1 MANPYVTIPAG
12 PDWYQQQYYDA
23 YLKSYMQPQQPSWW
37 EQMLAGLTHG
47 LGQTAPIMQKNFEA
61 QAGLDTR
68 LLTEQMQQ
76 QGAMDRLQYS
86 TDAQLK
92 KWHEIEQAKMLAEQQ
107 KQLMEGMS
115 QHAFLKGVSTPE
127 MMPQAPGQMDIPYH
141 PDREDRAGYSTSAVP
156 TGYTASVGGAEP
168 PTYDYGQRPATTL
181 DAMTAIQAG
190 QFPGR
195 DTLPTATEQPPT
207 AYTDILTQTAQTPNA
222 APLTGTAATAAVPRD
237 PIARQRSVQEVLA
250 ALGPAVVG
258 IPDSLIKN
266 VLEMQKAPA
275 ADKLPAELVK
285 IAVGEIEAGRP
296 QNAMNIL
303 AKIGQPDLLTSMTP
317 KPETA
322 KPEQTGLGSISTDPR
337 LTAIALGHDTTSP
350 LARDLAAGGKD
361 PALVARQMLDDEQNR
376 LLARQ
381 KAAGV
386 AQAETLDMRQRAKEV
401 DEARRDFSTI
411 SKTLPALE
419 AAVAKSLEPGVMGRI
434 KGGVK
439 ATVHEWTQAYP
450 ELEDLVTMS
459 TVLQGAI
466 SRRVLLESGVL
477 AQFDVSRA
485 ARLLPKASD
494 RYEVAVAKLR
504 VLKQFIGAAGQAWQE
519 YEASGLSRAPRDV
532 NAFLPPD
539 FWNQTAS
546 IAEPQQY
553 RVGETVTLEGKT
565 VTVDRVNPDGSFHGV
580 DPYGKGYTWR
590 P

>member
-76 QGAMDRLQYS
+76 QGAMERLQYS

-107 KQLMEGMS
+107 QQLMKGLT

-222 APLTGTAATAAVPRD
+222 APLTGTAATATVPRD

-303 AKIGQPDLLTSMTP
+303 AQIGQPGLLTSTTP
-317 KPETA
+317 KPKDVPAPKDPPMTESYGQWLMANKPYASIPDYYAAPLAERQAAYKEYQDFVAKQQGDIAARTETTKLEVKQPA
-322 KPEQTGLGSISTDPR
+322 PQGALQGFTNLERTE
-337 LTAIALGHDTTSP
+337 AALGNIAT
-350 LARDLAAGGKD
+350 LAKKVD
-361 PALVARQMLDDEQNR
+361 PARIGGGMQKVLMDVATTGQWNGLPIPEALRAQFSPDEIRMVQEMENFADYILRLRSGGQTAETELKRMFSFLASGRMTSDALTESLKLLQRAVDTERRIQTDMFNANRWLVPSSTAFTKARQLLRNNGKPYDDTAVEIF
-376 LLARQ
+376 L
-381 KAAGV
+381 
-386 AQAETLDMRQRAKEV
+386 
-401 DEARRDFSTI
+401 RDN
-411 SKTLPALE
+411 
-419 AAVAKSLEPGVMGRI
+419 PG
-434 KGGVK
+434 
-439 ATVHEWTQAYP
+439 
-450 ELEDLVTMS
+450 
-459 TVLQGAI
+459 
-466 SRRVLLESGVL
+466 
-477 AQFDVSRA
+477 F
-485 ARLLPKASD
+485 
-494 RYEVAVAKLR
+494 
-504 VLKQFIGAAGQAWQE
+504 
-519 YEASGLSRAPRDV
+519 
-532 NAFLPPD
+532 N
-539 FWNQTAS
+539 
-546 IAEPQQY
+546 
-553 RVGETVTLEGKT
+553 
-565 VTVDRVNPDGSFHGV
+565 
-580 DPYGKGYTWR
+580 
-590 P
+590 